1 VTSSAIA
8 SIVIA
13 VSVVALLIV
22 RQLIARRVREPTA
35 ARVVLTL
42 GVVGVIQMVQA
53 AKGHHVG
60 ATTVAAIAVGLVIGA
75 GLGAARAMTLRIWRD
90 ESGVAWR
97 QGSWLTAIL
106 WVLSLA
112 AHFGIDAL
120 IDHSTTAKGL
130 GTADIL
136 LYLAVSLGVQR
147 ELTRVRAARIGAG
160 SVSRGRYAN
169 ASATA
174 SRAASEG
181 RPKAH

>member
-1 VTSSAIA
+1 MTGSATI
-8 SIVIA
+8 SVVIA
-13 VSVVALLIV
+13 VAVVALLIV
-22 RQLIARRVREPTA
+22 RQLSARRVRERTA
-35 ARVVLTL
+35 ARLVIVL

-60 ATTVAAIAVGLVIGA
+60 AMAIGAIAVGLLVGA

-90 ESGVAWR
+90 GTGVAWR

-106 WVLSLA
+106 WVVSLG

-130 GTADIL
+130 GAADIL

-147 ELTRVRAARIGAG
+147 EFTRVRAARIDAG
-160 SVSRGRYAN
+160 SVSR
-169 ASATA
+169 S
-174 SRAASEG
+174 
-181 RPKAH
+181 

>member
-1 VTSSAIA
+1 VSGSAIT

-13 VSVVALLIV
+13 VAVVALLIV
-22 RQLIARRVREPTA
+22 RQFTARRVRESTA
-35 ARVVLTL
+35 ARLVLIL
-42 GVVGVIQMVQA
+42 GVIGVIQMVQA

-60 ATTVAAIAVGLVIGA
+60 AMTIGAIAVGLLIGA

-90 ESGVAWR
+90 DTGVAWR
-97 QGSWLTAIL
+97 QGSWLTASL
-106 WVLSLA
+106 WVVSLA

-147 ELTRVRAARIGAG
+147 EVARVRAAHIGVG
-160 SVSRGRYAN
+160 SDS
-169 ASATA
+169 ST
-174 SRAASEG
+174 
-181 RPKAH
+181 